1 MKQKIAVMLIMIM
14 TVTIMFSSFAYAEA
28 DKKVGIK
35 IEFDKKAYVKG
46 ETAAATLTL
55 TGLSDEKEAG
65 LKLGAFETHLK
76 FDTNQLSYLSEN
88 SGFDDGLFKT
98 ASSQDLT
105 KEFQVTTDYNDIIVI
120 AFAYKPG
127 LSLDGVDTNGNLKI
141 GTVKFTINDN
151 ASDKVS
157 DKIEI
162 GFDESEKTY
171 VTELVQPD
179 LSSRFDITV
188 PQEDST
194 ADIKNVIAENASA
207 TFANN
212 TVKGSINIRL
222 SKGQGAI
229 LIAQLFDTST
239 GLTKGTVVKPNLTA
253 GTVVKPNLTASAN
266 INDITFNNISDKTN
280 LMVKYYLWESF
291 ANMKALTTIQPIE
304 VQ

>member
-14 TVTIMFSSFAYAEA
+14 MATIMFSSFAYAEA
-28 DKKVGIK
+28 DNKVGIK
-35 IEFDKKAYVKG
+35 IEFDKKSYVKG
-46 ETAAATLTL
+46 ETAVATLAL
-55 TGLSDEKEAG
+55 TGLSDEKDAG

-98 ASSQDLT
+98 AASQDLT

-127 LSLDGVDTNGNLKI
+127 LSLDGVDTNGTLKI

-151 ASDKVS
+151 VS

-179 LSSRFDITV
+179 LSSKFDITV

-194 ADIKNVIAENASA
+194 ADIKNVIAEKASA

-212 TVKGSINIRL
+212 TVTGSINIRL

-229 LIAQLFDTST
+229 LIAQLYDNAT
-239 GLTKGTVVKPNLTA
+239 GLTKGTVVI
-253 GTVVKPNLTASAN
+253 PNLTASAN
-266 INDITFNNISDKTN
+266 INDITFNNILDKTN
-280 LMVKYYLWESF
+280 LTVKYYLWESF

>member
-76 FDTNQLSYLSEN
+76 FYTNQLSYLSEN
-88 SGFDDGLFKT
+88 SGFADGLFKT

-151 ASDKVS
+151 VS

-179 LSSRFDITV
+179 LSRKFDITV

-207 TFANN
+207 KFETDKVTA
-212 TVKGSINIRL
+212 SINIRL

-229 LIAQLFDTST
+229 LIAQLYDTST
-239 GLTKGTVVKPNLTA
+239 GLTKGTVVN
-253 GTVVKPNLTASAN
+253 PNLTASAN

-280 LMVKYYLWESF
+280 LTVKYYLWESF

>member
-14 TVTIMFSSFAYAEA
+14 TATIMFSSFAYAEA

-88 SGFDDGLFKT
+88 SGFADGLFKT

-151 ASDKVS
+151 ASDK
-157 DKIEI
+157 IEI

-179 LSSRFDITV
+179 LSNRFDITV

-194 ADIKNVIAENASA
+194 ADIKNVIAENATA

-212 TVKGSINIRL
+212 TVTGSINIRL

-229 LIAQLFDTST
+229 LIAQLYDTST
-239 GLTKGTVVKPNLTA
+239 GLTKGTVVN
-253 GTVVKPNLTASAN
+253 PNLTASAN

-280 LMVKYYLWESF
+280 LTVKYYLWESF

>member
-14 TVTIMFSSFAYAEA
+14 TVTMMFSSFAYAEA
-28 DKKVGIK
+28 DNKVGIK

-98 ASSQDLT
+98 TSSQDLT

-151 ASDKVS
+151 VS

-179 LSSRFDITV
+179 LSSKFDITV

-229 LIAQLFDTST
+229 LIAQLYDKAT
-239 GLTKGTVVKPNLTA
+239 GLTK

-280 LMVKYYLWESF
+280 LTVKYYLWESF
-291 ANMKALTTIQPIE
+291 ANMKALTTIQPIK

>member
-14 TVTIMFSSFAYAEA
+14 TATILFSSFAYAA
-28 DKKVGIK
+28 DDSVGIK
-35 IEFDKKAYVKG
+35 VEFDKKAYVKG

-55 TGLSDEKEAG
+55 TGLSGAKHER
-65 LKLGAFETHLK
+65 LKIGAFETHLK
-76 FDTNQLSYLSEN
+76 FDKTKLTYKASVFETDLF
-88 SGFDDGLFKT
+88 SGTESDK
-98 ASSQDLT
+98 LT
-105 KEFQVTTDYNDIIVI
+105 KEFQPTKDYANVI
-120 AFAYKPG
+120 LVAFAYESG
-127 LSLDGVDTNGNLKI
+127 ISLNSVDTNGNLKI

-151 ASDKVS
+151 VS

-179 LSSRFDITV
+179 LSSKFDITV

-207 TFANN
+207 KFETDKVTA
-212 TVKGSINIRL
+212 SINIRL

-229 LIAQLFDTST
+229 LIAQLYDNAT
-239 GLTKGTVVKPNLTA
+239 GLTKGTVVM
-253 GTVVKPNLTASAN
+253 PNLTASAN
-266 INDITFNNISDKTN
+266 INDITFNNILDKTN
-280 LMVKYYLWESF
+280 LTVKYYLWESF
-291 ANMKALTTIQPIE
+291 ANMKALTTIQPIA

>member
-14 TVTIMFSSFAYAEA
+14 TVTMIFSSFAYAEA
-28 DKKVGIK
+28 DNKVGIK

-55 TGLSDEKEAG
+55 TGLSDEKDAG

-76 FDTNQLSYLSEN
+76 FYTNQLSYLSEN
-88 SGFDDGLFKT
+88 SGFADGLFKT
-98 ASSQDLT
+98 TSSQDLT

-151 ASDKVS
+151 VS
-157 DKIEI
+157 NKIEI

-179 LSSRFDITV
+179 LSSKFDITV

-194 ADIKNVIAENASA
+194 ADIKDVIAENASA

-212 TVKGSINIRL
+212 TVTGSINIRL

-229 LIAQLFDTST
+229 LIAQLYDTST
-239 GLTKGTVVKPNLTA
+239 GLTK

-266 INDITFNNISDKTN
+266 INDITFNNISNKTN
-280 LMVKYYLWESF
+280 LTVKYYLWESF

>member
-14 TVTIMFSSFAYAEA
+14 TVTMMFSSFAYAEA
-28 DKKVGIK
+28 DNKVGIK

-55 TGLSDEKEAG
+55 TGLSGAKHER
-65 LKLGAFETHLK
+65 LKIGAFETHLK
-76 FDTNQLSYLSEN
+76 FDTTKLTYKASVFETDLF
-88 SGFDDGLFKT
+88 SGTESDK
-98 ASSQDLT
+98 LT
-105 KEFQVTTDYNDIIVI
+105 KEFQPTKDYANVI
-120 AFAYKPG
+120 LVAFAYESG
-127 LSLDGVDTNGNLKI
+127 ISLNSVDTNGNLKI

-162 GFDESEKTY
+162 GFQESADTY
-171 VTELVQPD
+171 VTELVQHD
-179 LSSRFDITV
+179 LSSKFDITV

-222 SKGQGAI
+222 SKGQDAI

-239 GLTKGTVVKPNLTA
+239 GLTKGTVVKPNLMD
-253 GTVVKPNLTASAN
+253 SAN

-280 LMVKYYLWESF
+280 LTVKYYLWESF

>member
-14 TVTIMFSSFAYAEA
+14 TATIMFSSFAYAEA
-28 DKKVGIK
+28 DNKVGIK

-88 SGFDDGLFKT
+88 SGFADGFFKT

-141 GTVKFTINDN
+141 GTVKFTIND
-151 ASDKVS
+151 DVS

-171 VTELVQPD
+171 ITELVQPD
-179 LSSRFDITV
+179 LSSKFDITV

-212 TVKGSINIRL
+212 TVTGSINIRL
-222 SKGQGAI
+222 SEGQGAI
-229 LIAQLFDTST
+229 LIAQLYDTST
-239 GLTKGTVVKPNLTA
+239 GLTK

-280 LMVKYYLWESF
+280 LTVKYYLWESF

>member
-14 TVTIMFSSFAYAEA
+14 TATIMFSSFAYAEA
-28 DKKVGIK
+28 DNKVGIK

-55 TGLSDEKEAG
+55 TGLSDEKDAG
-65 LKLGAFETHLK
+65 RQLGAFETHLK

-88 SGFDDGLFKT
+88 SGFADGLFKT
-98 ASSQDLT
+98 ASSKDLT

-141 GTVKFTINDN
+141 GTITFMIN
-151 ASDKVS
+151 DKVS

-162 GFDESEKTY
+162 GFQESEETY

-179 LSSRFDITV
+179 LSSKFDITV

-212 TVKGSINIRL
+212 TVTGSINIRL
-222 SKGQGAI
+222 SKGQDAI
-229 LIAQLFDTST
+229 LIAQLYDTST
-239 GLTKGTVVKPNLTA
+239 GLTKGTVVKPNLTD
-253 GTVVKPNLTASAN
+253 SAN
-266 INDITFNNISDKTN
+266 IKDITFNNISDKTN
-280 LMVKYYLWESF
+280 LTVKYYLWESF

>member
-14 TVTIMFSSFAYAEA
+14 TATIMFSSFAYAEA
-28 DKKVGIK
+28 DNKVGIK

-88 SGFDDGLFKT
+88 SGFADGLFKT

-141 GTVKFTINDN
+141 GTVTFTINDN
-151 ASDKVS
+151 VS

-179 LSSRFDITV
+179 LSNRFDITV

-212 TVKGSINIRL
+212 TVTGSINIRL

-229 LIAQLFDTST
+229 LIAQLYDTST
-239 GLTKGTVVKPNLTA
+239 GLTKGTVVKPNLTD
-253 GTVVKPNLTASAN
+253 SAN
-266 INDITFNNISDKTN
+266 INDITFNNILDKTN
-280 LMVKYYLWESF
+280 LTVKYYLWESF

>member
-14 TVTIMFSSFAYAEA
+14 TATIMFSSFAYAEA
-28 DKKVGIK
+28 DNKVGIK

-76 FDTNQLSYLSEN
+76 FDTTKLTYKASVFETDLF
-88 SGFDDGLFKT
+88 SGTESDK
-98 ASSQDLT
+98 LT
-105 KEFQVTTDYNDIIVI
+105 KEFQPTKDYANVI
-120 AFAYKPG
+120 LVAFAYESG
-127 LSLDGVDTNGNLKI
+127 ISLNSVDTNGNLKI
-141 GTVKFTINDN
+141 GTVKFTIND
-151 ASDKVS
+151 KVS

-162 GFDESEKTY
+162 GFDESADTY

-179 LSSRFDITV
+179 LSNRFDITV

-212 TVKGSINIRL
+212 MVKGSINIRL

-253 GTVVKPNLTASAN
+253 SEN

-280 LMVKYYLWESF
+280 LTVKYYLWESF

>member
-28 DKKVGIK
+28 DNKVGIK

-76 FDTNQLSYLSEN
+76 FYTNQLSYLSEN

-141 GTVKFTINDN
+141 GTVKFTIND
-151 ASDKVS
+151 KVS

-179 LSSRFDITV
+179 LSSKFDITV

-212 TVKGSINIRL
+212 TVTGSINIRL

-229 LIAQLFDTST
+229 LIAQLYDTST
-239 GLTKGTVVKPNLTA
+239 GLTKGTVVKPNLMD
-253 GTVVKPNLTASAN
+253 SAN

-280 LMVKYYLWESF
+280 LTVKYYLWESF

>member
-14 TVTIMFSSFAYAEA
+14 TATIMFSSFAYAEA
-28 DKKVGIK
+28 DNNVGIK
-35 IEFDKKAYVKG
+35 IEFDKTAYVKG

-88 SGFDDGLFKT
+88 SGFADGLFK
-98 ASSQDLT
+98 AVASQDLT

-141 GTVKFTINDN
+141 GTVTFTIKDT
-151 ASDKVS
+151 DS

-162 GFDESEKTY
+162 GFQESADTY

-188 PQEDST
+188 PHKDST

-212 TVKGSINIRL
+212 TVTGSINIRL

-229 LIAQLFDTST
+229 LIAQLYDKAT
-239 GLTKGTVVKPNLTA
+239 GLTK

-266 INDITFNNISDKTN
+266 INDITFNNISDNTN
-280 LMVKYYLWESF
+280 LTVKYYLWESF
-291 ANMKALTTIQPIE
+291 ANMKALTTIQPTD
-304 VQ
+304 VK

>member
-55 TGLSDEKEAG
+55 TGLSDEKDAG
-65 LKLGAFETHLK
+65 RQLGAFETHLK

-88 SGFDDGLFKT
+88 SGFADGLFKT

-151 ASDKVS
+151 VS
-157 DKIEI
+157 KIEI

-179 LSSRFDITV
+179 LSSKFDITV

-194 ADIKNVIAENASA
+194 ADIKNVIAENATA
-207 TFANN
+207 KFETDKVTA
-212 TVKGSINIRL
+212 SINIRL

-229 LIAQLFDTST
+229 LIAQLYDTST
-239 GLTKGTVVKPNLTA
+239 GLTK

-280 LMVKYYLWESF
+280 LTVKYYLWESF

>member
-1 MKQKIAVMLIMIM
+1 MKHKIAVMLIMIM
-14 TVTIMFSSFAYAEA
+14 TATIMFSSFAYAEA
-28 DKKVGIK
+28 DNKVGIK

-105 KEFQVTTDYNDIIVI
+105 KEFQPTKDYANVI
-120 AFAYKPG
+120 LVAFAYESG
-127 LSLDGVDTNGNLKI
+127 ISLNSVDTNGNLKI
-141 GTVKFTINDN
+141 GTVKFTIN
-151 ASDKVS
+151 DKVS

-179 LSSRFDITV
+179 LSSKFDITV

-229 LIAQLFDTST
+229 LIAQLYDTST
-239 GLTKGTVVKPNLTA
+239 GLTK

-280 LMVKYYLWESF
+280 LTVKYYLWESF

>member
-14 TVTIMFSSFAYAEA
+14 TATIMFSSFAYAEA
-28 DKKVGIK
+28 DNKVGIK

-55 TGLSDEKEAG
+55 TGLSDEKDAG

-88 SGFDDGLFKT
+88 SGFANGLFKT

-141 GTVKFTINDN
+141 GTVKFTIND
-151 ASDKVS
+151 KVS
-157 DKIEI
+157 DKIKI

-179 LSSRFDITV
+179 LSSKFDITV

-212 TVKGSINIRL
+212 TVTGSINIRL

-229 LIAQLFDTST
+229 LIAQLYDTST
-239 GLTKGTVVKPNLTA
+239 GLTK

-280 LMVKYYLWESF
+280 LTVKYYLWESF

>member
-14 TVTIMFSSFAYAEA
+14 MATIMFSSFAYAEA
-28 DKKVGIK
+28 DNKVGIK
-35 IEFDKKAYVKG
+35 IEFDKKSYVKG
-46 ETAAATLTL
+46 ETAVATLAL
-55 TGLSDEKEAG
+55 TGLSDEKDAG

-98 ASSQDLT
+98 AASQDLT

-127 LSLDGVDTNGNLKI
+127 LSLDGVDTNGTLKI

-151 ASDKVS
+151 VS

-179 LSSRFDITV
+179 LSSKFDITV

-212 TVKGSINIRL
+212 TVTGSINIRL

-229 LIAQLFDTST
+229 LIAQLYDNAT
-239 GLTKGTVVKPNLTA
+239 GLTKGTVVI
-253 GTVVKPNLTASAN
+253 PNLTASAN

-280 LMVKYYLWESF
+280 LTVKYYLWESF

>member
-14 TVTIMFSSFAYAEA
+14 TATIMFSSFAYAEA
-28 DKKVGIK
+28 DNKVGIK

-55 TGLSDEKEAG
+55 TGLSDEKDAG

-98 ASSQDLT
+98 AASQDLT

-120 AFAYKPG
+120 AFAFAYKPG

-141 GTVKFTINDN
+141 GTAKFTINDN
-151 ASDKVS
+151 VS
-157 DKIEI
+157 DKIKI

-171 VTELVQPD
+171 VTELVRPD
-179 LSSRFDITV
+179 LSSKFDITV

-194 ADIKNVIAENASA
+194 ADIKNVIAEKASA

-212 TVKGSINIRL
+212 TVTGSINIRL

-229 LIAQLFDTST
+229 LIAQLYDNAT
-239 GLTKGTVVKPNLTA
+239 GLTKGTVVI
-253 GTVVKPNLTASAN
+253 PNLTASAN

-280 LMVKYYLWESF
+280 LTVKYYLWESF
-291 ANMKALTTIQPIE
+291 ANMKALTTIQPID

>member
-14 TVTIMFSSFAYAEA
+14 TATIMFSSFAYAEA
-28 DKKVGIK
+28 DNKVGIK

-55 TGLSDEKEAG
+55 TGLSDEKDAG
-65 LKLGAFETHLK
+65 LTLGAFETHLK
-76 FDTNQLSYLSEN
+76 FDANQLSYLSEN

-98 ASSQDLT
+98 AASQDLT

-151 ASDKVS
+151 VS
-157 DKIEI
+157 DKIKI

-179 LSSRFDITV
+179 LSSKFDITV

-194 ADIKNVIAENASA
+194 ADIKNVIAEKASA
-207 TFANN
+207 TFADN
-212 TVKGSINIRL
+212 TVTGSINIRL

-229 LIAQLFDTST
+229 LIAQLYDNAT
-239 GLTKGTVVKPNLTA
+239 GLTKGTVVI
-253 GTVVKPNLTASAN
+253 PNLTASAN

-280 LMVKYYLWESF
+280 LTVKYYLWESF
-291 ANMKALTTIQPIE
+291 ANMKALTTIQPIA

>member
-14 TVTIMFSSFAYAEA
+14 TATIMFSSFAYAEA
-28 DKKVGIK
+28 DNKVGIK
-35 IEFDKKAYVKG
+35 IEFDKKSYVKG
-46 ETAAATLTL
+46 ETAAATLAL
-55 TGLSDEKEAG
+55 TGLSDEKDAG

-98 ASSQDLT
+98 AASQDLT

-127 LSLDGVDTNGNLKI
+127 LSLEGVDTNGNLKI

-151 ASDKVS
+151 VS

-179 LSSRFDITV
+179 ISSKFDITV

-194 ADIKNVIAENASA
+194 ADIKNVIAESASA

-212 TVKGSINIRL
+212 TVTGSINIRL

-229 LIAQLFDTST
+229 LIAQLYDTST
-239 GLTKGTVVKPNLTA
+239 GLTKGTVVN
-253 GTVVKPNLTASAN
+253 PNLTASAN

-280 LMVKYYLWESF
+280 LTVKYYLWESF

>member
-1 MKQKIAVMLIMIM
+1 MKHKIAVMLIMIM
-14 TVTIMFSSFAYAEA
+14 TVTMMFSSFAYAEA
-28 DKKVGIK
+28 DNKVGIK
-35 IEFDKKAYVKG
+35 IEFDEKAYVKG

-55 TGLSDEKEAG
+55 TGLSDEKDAG
-65 LKLGAFETHLK
+65 RQLGAFETHLK

-141 GTVKFTINDN
+141 GTVKFTIND
-151 ASDKVS
+151 KVS

-179 LSSRFDITV
+179 LSSKFDITV

-212 TVKGSINIRL
+212 TVTGSINIRL

-229 LIAQLFDTST
+229 LIAQLYDTST

-253 GTVVKPNLTASAN
+253 STN

-280 LMVKYYLWESF
+280 LTVKYYLWESF

-304 VQ
+304 V

>member
-14 TVTIMFSSFAYAEA
+14 MATIMFSSFAYAEA
-28 DKKVGIK
+28 DNKVGIK
-35 IEFDKKAYVKG
+35 IEFDKKSYVKG
-46 ETAAATLTL
+46 ETAVATLTL
-55 TGLSDEKEAG
+55 TGLSDEKDAG

-98 ASSQDLT
+98 AASQDLT

-120 AFAYKPG
+120 VFAYKPG

-151 ASDKVS
+151 VS

-179 LSSRFDITV
+179 ISSKFDITV

-207 TFANN
+207 TFADN
-212 TVKGSINIRL
+212 TVTGSINIRL

-229 LIAQLFDTST
+229 LIAQLYDNAT
-239 GLTKGTVVKPNLTA
+239 GLTKGTVVI
-253 GTVVKPNLTASAN
+253 PNLTASAN

-280 LMVKYYLWESF
+280 LTVKYYLWESF
-291 ANMKALTTIQPIE
+291 ANMKALTTIQPIA

>member
-14 TVTIMFSSFAYAEA
+14 TATIIFSSFAYAEA
-28 DKKVGIK
+28 DNKVGIK

-55 TGLSDEKEAG
+55 TGLSDEKDAG

-76 FDTNQLSYLSEN
+76 FYTNQLSYLSEN
-88 SGFDDGLFKT
+88 SGFADGLFKT
-98 ASSQDLT
+98 TSSQDLT

-151 ASDKVS
+151 VS
-157 DKIEI
+157 NKIEI

-179 LSSRFDITV
+179 LSSKFDITV

-212 TVKGSINIRL
+212 TVTGSINIRL

-229 LIAQLFDTST
+229 LIAQLYDTST
-239 GLTKGTVVKPNLTA
+239 GLTKGTVVKPNLT
-253 GTVVKPNLTASAN
+253 
-266 INDITFNNISDKTN
+266 
-280 LMVKYYLWESF
+280 VKYYLWKSF

>member
-14 TVTIMFSSFAYAEA
+14 TVTMIFSSFAYAEA
-28 DKKVGIK
+28 DNKVGIK

-55 TGLSDEKEAG
+55 TGLSDEKDAG
-65 LKLGAFETHLK
+65 RQLGAFETHLK
-76 FDTNQLSYLSEN
+76 FDTTKLTYKASVFETDLF
-88 SGFDDGLFKT
+88 SGTESDK
-98 ASSQDLT
+98 LT
-105 KEFQVTTDYNDIIVI
+105 KEFQPTKDYANVI
-120 AFAYKPG
+120 LVAFAYESG
-127 LSLDGVDTNGNLKI
+127 ISLNSVDTNGNLKI
-141 GTVKFTINDN
+141 GTVKFTIND
-151 ASDKVS
+151 KVS

-162 GFDESEKTY
+162 GFDESADTY

-179 LSSRFDITV
+179 LSNRFDITV

-229 LIAQLFDTST
+229 LIAQLYDKAT
-239 GLTKGTVVKPNLTA
+239 GLTKGTVVNPN
-253 GTVVKPNLTASAN
+253 PAN

-280 LMVKYYLWESF
+280 LTVKYYLWESF

>member
-14 TVTIMFSSFAYAEA
+14 TVTMIFSSFAYAEA
-28 DKKVGIK
+28 DNKVGIK

-55 TGLSDEKEAG
+55 TGLSDEKDAG

-76 FDTNQLSYLSEN
+76 FYTNQLSYLSEN
-88 SGFDDGLFKT
+88 SGFADGLFKT
-98 ASSQDLT
+98 TSSQDLT

-151 ASDKVS
+151 VS
-157 DKIEI
+157 NKIEI

-179 LSSRFDITV
+179 LSSKFDITV

-212 TVKGSINIRL
+212 TVTGSINIRL

-229 LIAQLFDTST
+229 LIAQLYDTST
-239 GLTKGTVVKPNLTA
+239 GLTK

-266 INDITFNNISDKTN
+266 INDITFNNISNKTN
-280 LMVKYYLWESF
+280 LTVKYYLWESF

>member
-88 SGFDDGLFKT
+88 SGFADGLFKT

-141 GTVKFTINDN
+141 GTVKFTIND
-151 ASDKVS
+151 KVS

-162 GFDESEKTY
+162 GFEESEATY
-171 VTELVQPD
+171 VTELVQPN
-179 LSSRFDITV
+179 LSSRFNITV
-188 PQEDST
+188 PKEDST

-212 TVKGSINIRL
+212 TVTGSINIRL

-229 LIAQLFDTST
+229 LIAQLYDKAT
-239 GLTKGTVVKPNLTA
+239 GLTKGTVVKPNLT
-253 GTVVKPNLTASAN
+253 GSAN
-266 INDITFNNISDKTN
+266 INGITFNNISDKTN

-291 ANMKALTTIQPIE
+291 ANMKALTTIQPTE

>member
-88 SGFDDGLFKT
+88 SGFADGLFKT
-98 ASSQDLT
+98 ASPQDLT

-151 ASDKVS
+151 VS
-157 DKIEI
+157 KIEI

-179 LSSRFDITV
+179 LSSKFDITV

-229 LIAQLFDTST
+229 LIAQLYDTST
-239 GLTKGTVVKPNLTA
+239 GLTKGTVVNPNLTD
-253 GTVVKPNLTASAN
+253 SAN

-280 LMVKYYLWESF
+280 LTVKYYLWESF

>member
-14 TVTIMFSSFAYAEA
+14 TVTMIFSSFAYAA
-28 DKKVGIK
+28 DDSVGIK
-35 IEFDKKAYVKG
+35 VEFDKTAYVKG
-46 ETAAATLTL
+46 ETATATLTL
-55 TGLSDEKEAG
+55 TGLSDEKDAG

-76 FDTNQLSYLSEN
+76 FDTTKLTYE
-88 SGFDDGLFKT
+88 SGEFDASLFGGI
-98 ASSQDLT
+98 ADAELT
-105 KEFQVTTDYNDIIVI
+105 KVFQMTTDHNNIIVI
-120 AFAYKPG
+120 AFEEQKNG
-127 LSLDGVDTNGNLKI
+127 ISLDGVDTNGNLKI
-141 GTVKFTINDN
+141 GTVTFTIKDT
-151 ASDKVS
+151 DS

-162 GFDESEKTY
+162 GFQESADTY

-188 PQEDST
+188 PHKDST

-212 TVKGSINIRL
+212 TVTGSINIRL

-229 LIAQLFDTST
+229 LIAQLYDKAT
-239 GLTKGTVVKPNLTA
+239 GLTK

-266 INDITFNNISDKTN
+266 INDITNDITFNNISDKAN
-280 LMVKYYLWESF
+280 LTVKYYLWESF

>member
-1 MKQKIAVMLIMIM
+1 MKQKIAVMLIMMM
-14 TVTIMFSSFAYAEA
+14 TATIMFSSFAYAEA
-28 DKKVGIK
+28 DNKVGIK

-76 FDTNQLSYLSEN
+76 FYTNQLSYLSEN
-88 SGFDDGLFKT
+88 SGFADGLFKT
-98 ASSQDLT
+98 APSQDLT

-127 LSLDGVDTNGNLKI
+127 LSLNGVDTNGNLKI

-151 ASDKVS
+151 VS

-179 LSSRFDITV
+179 LSNRFDITV

-212 TVKGSINIRL
+212 TVTGSINIRL

-229 LIAQLFDTST
+229 LIAQLYDTST
-239 GLTKGTVVKPNLTA
+239 GLTKGTVVKPNL
-253 GTVVKPNLTASAN
+253 KASAN

-280 LMVKYYLWESF
+280 LTVKYYLWESF

>member
-14 TVTIMFSSFAYAEA
+14 TVTMMFSSFAYAEA
-28 DKKVGIK
+28 DNKVGIK

-98 ASSQDLT
+98 TSSQDLT

-151 ASDKVS
+151 VS

-179 LSSRFDITV
+179 LSNRFDITV

-194 ADIKNVIAENASA
+194 ADIKNVIAENATA

-212 TVKGSINIRL
+212 TVTGSINIRL

-229 LIAQLFDTST
+229 LIAQLYDKAT
-239 GLTKGTVVKPNLTA
+239 GLTK

-280 LMVKYYLWESF
+280 LTVKYYLWESF
-291 ANMKALTTIQPIE
+291 ANMKALTTIQPIK

>member
-14 TVTIMFSSFAYAEA
+14 TATIMFSSFAYAEA
-28 DKKVGIK
+28 DNKVGIK
-35 IEFDKKAYVKG
+35 IEFNKKAYVKG
-46 ETAAATLTL
+46 ETAVATLTL

-88 SGFDDGLFKT
+88 SGFVDGLFKT

-151 ASDKVS
+151 VS

-179 LSSRFDITV
+179 LSSKFDITV

-207 TFANN
+207 KFETDKVTA
-212 TVKGSINIRL
+212 SINIRL

-229 LIAQLFDTST
+229 LIAQLYDTST
-239 GLTKGTVVKPNLTA
+239 GLTKGTVVKPNLA
-253 GTVVKPNLTASAN
+253 DSAN
-266 INDITFNNISDKTN
+266 INDITNDITFNNISDKAN
-280 LMVKYYLWESF
+280 LTVKYYLWESF

>member
-88 SGFDDGLFKT
+88 SGFADGLFKT

-120 AFAYKPG
+120 AFADKPG

-141 GTVKFTINDN
+141 GTVKFTIND
-151 ASDKVS
+151 KVS

-162 GFDESEKTY
+162 GFEESEKTY

-179 LSSRFDITV
+179 LSSKFDITV

-212 TVKGSINIRL
+212 TVTGSINIRL

-229 LIAQLFDTST
+229 LIAQLYDTST
-239 GLTKGTVVKPNLTA
+239 GLTK

-266 INDITFNNISDKTN
+266 INDITFNNISETN
-280 LMVKYYLWESF
+280 LTVKYYLWESF

>member
-1 MKQKIAVMLIMIM
+1 MKHKIAVMLIMIM
-14 TVTIMFSSFAYAEA
+14 TVTMMFSSFAYAEA
-28 DKKVGIK
+28 DNKVGIK
-35 IEFDKKAYVKG
+35 IEFDEKAYVKG

-88 SGFDDGLFKT
+88 SGFADGLFKT

-151 ASDKVS
+151 ASDK
-157 DKIEI
+157 IEI

-179 LSSRFDITV
+179 LSSKFDITV

-212 TVKGSINIRL
+212 TVTGSINIRL

-229 LIAQLFDTST
+229 LIAQLYDTST
-239 GLTKGTVVKPNLTA
+239 GLTKGTVVKPNLTD
-253 GTVVKPNLTASAN
+253 SAN

-280 LMVKYYLWESF
+280 LTVKYYLWESF
-291 ANMKALTTIQPIE
+291 ANMKALTTIQPIK

>member
-14 TVTIMFSSFAYAEA
+14 TATIMFSSFAYAEA
-28 DKKVGIK
+28 DNKVGIK

-88 SGFDDGLFKT
+88 SGFADGLFKT

-141 GTVKFTINDN
+141 GTVTFTINDN
-151 ASDKVS
+151 VS

-179 LSSRFDITV
+179 LSSKFDITV

-194 ADIKNVIAENASA
+194 ADIKNVIAENALA

-212 TVKGSINIRL
+212 TVTGSINIRL

-229 LIAQLFDTST
+229 LIAQLYDTST
-239 GLTKGTVVKPNLTA
+239 GLTKGTVVN
-253 GTVVKPNLTASAN
+253 PNLTASAN

-280 LMVKYYLWESF
+280 LTVKYYLWESF

-304 VQ
+304 V

>member
-14 TVTIMFSSFAYAEA
+14 TATIMFSSFAYAEA
-28 DKKVGIK
+28 DNKVGIK

-88 SGFDDGLFKT
+88 SGFADGLFKT

-120 AFAYKPG
+120 AFADKPG

-141 GTVKFTINDN
+141 GTVKFTIND
-151 ASDKVS
+151 KVS

-162 GFDESEKTY
+162 GFEESEKTY

-179 LSSRFDITV
+179 LSSKFDITV

-212 TVKGSINIRL
+212 TVTASINIRL

-229 LIAQLFDTST
+229 LIAQLYDTST
-239 GLTKGTVVKPNLTA
+239 GLTKGTVVKPNLS
-253 GTVVKPNLTASAN
+253 GVNS
-266 INDITFNNISDKTN
+266 INDITFGGVTDKTN
-280 LMVKYYLWESF
+280 LVVKYYLWESF
-291 ANMKALTTIQPIE
+291 ANMKALTTIQPTE
-304 VQ
+304 VK

>member
-14 TVTIMFSSFAYAEA
+14 TVTMIFSSFAYAA
-28 DKKVGIK
+28 DNSVGIK

-55 TGLSDEKEAG
+55 TGLSDEKDAG
-65 LKLGAFETHLK
+65 RQLGAFETHLK
-76 FDTNQLSYLSEN
+76 FDKTKLTYKASVFETDLF
-88 SGFDDGLFKT
+88 SGTESDK
-98 ASSQDLT
+98 LT
-105 KEFQVTTDYNDIIVI
+105 KEFQPTKDYANVI
-120 AFAYKPG
+120 LVAFAYESG
-127 LSLDGVDTNGNLKI
+127 ISLNSVDTNGNLKI
-141 GTVKFTINDN
+141 GTVKFTIN
-151 ASDKVS
+151 DKVS

-179 LSSRFDITV
+179 LSSKFDITV
-188 PQEDST
+188 PQEDSM

-229 LIAQLFDTST
+229 LIAQLYDKAT
-239 GLTKGTVVKPNLTA
+239 GLTKGTVVN
-253 GTVVKPNLTASAN
+253 PNLTASAN

-280 LMVKYYLWESF
+280 LTVKYYLWESF

>member
-14 TVTIMFSSFAYAEA
+14 TVTMMFSSFAYAEA
-28 DKKVGIK
+28 DNKVGIK

-98 ASSQDLT
+98 TSSQDLT

-127 LSLDGVDTNGNLKI
+127 LSLDGVDANGNLKI

-151 ASDKVS
+151 VS

-179 LSSRFDITV
+179 LSSKFDITV

-229 LIAQLFDTST
+229 LIAQLYDKAT
-239 GLTKGTVVKPNLTA
+239 GLTK

-280 LMVKYYLWESF
+280 LTVKYYLWESF
-291 ANMKALTTIQPIE
+291 ANMKALTTIQPIK

>member
-14 TVTIMFSSFAYAEA
+14 TVTMIFSSFAYAEA
-28 DKKVGIK
+28 DNKVGIK

-55 TGLSDEKEAG
+55 TGLSDEKDAG

-76 FDTNQLSYLSEN
+76 FYTNQLSYLSEN
-88 SGFDDGLFKT
+88 SGFADGLFKT
-98 ASSQDLT
+98 TSSQDLT

-151 ASDKVS
+151 VS
-157 DKIEI
+157 NKIEI

-179 LSSRFDITV
+179 LSSKFDITV

-207 TFANN
+207 KFETDKVTA
-212 TVKGSINIRL
+212 SINIRL

-229 LIAQLFDTST
+229 LIAQLYDTST
-239 GLTKGTVVKPNLTA
+239 GLTKGTVVKPNLTD
-253 GTVVKPNLTASAN
+253 SAN

-280 LMVKYYLWESF
+280 LTVKYYLWESF

-304 VQ
+304 VH

>member
-1 MKQKIAVMLIMIM
+1 MKQKSAVMLIMIM
-14 TVTIMFSSFAYAEA
+14 TVTMMFSSFAYAEA
-28 DKKVGIK
+28 DNKVGIK

-88 SGFDDGLFKT
+88 SGFADGLFKT

-141 GTVKFTINDN
+141 GTVTFTINDN
-151 ASDKVS
+151 VS

-179 LSSRFDITV
+179 LSSKFDITV

-194 ADIKNVIAENASA
+194 ADIKNVIAENATA
-207 TFANN
+207 TFVNN
-212 TVKGSINIRL
+212 TVTGSINIRL

-229 LIAQLFDTST
+229 LIAQLYDTST
-239 GLTKGTVVKPNLTA
+239 GLTKGTVVN
-253 GTVVKPNLTASAN
+253 PNLTASAN

-280 LMVKYYLWESF
+280 LTVKYYLWKSF